1 MSIGSRNILV
11 KHLPKHSFVASNF
24 KITQRLSLYG
34 LTLIC
39 FFTAF
44 AFVVFGQN
52 TKSKNVSI
60 KQTNKKD
67 SNYLDK
73 TKTAILTFN
82 KTKYKGYPF
91 DTTYNSVS
99 LTNYDIKIIDS
110 LLLVAIAKYNNNE
123 YKQNVYMKID
133 LTKTVYR
140 KQLVAAKDKFGHRFV
155 WVNNFCDF
163 MKEYW
168 KPIWKKQIISTA
180 DGGHCYFQFKINLDT
195 NEIFNFYVNG
205 YG

>member
-1 MSIGSRNILV
+1 MS
-11 KHLPKHSFVASNF
+11 
-24 KITQRLSLYG
+24 
-34 LTLIC
+34 C
-39 FFTAF
+39 
-44 AFVVFGQN
+44 
-52 TKSKNVSI
+52 TK
-60 KQTNKKD
+60 
-67 SNYLDK
+67 
-73 TKTAILTFN
+73 
-82 KTKYKGYPF
+82 
-91 DTTYNSVS
+91 
-99 LTNYDIKIIDS
+99 NYDIKIIDS

-155 WVNNFCDF
+155 WVNNFCDL